1 MKNLLK
7 NNHFLLILIGLA
19 LMFLSSG
26 LAIVS
31 VPVAATAGVL
41 GIISAIG
48 ALVGQ
53 QLDHKRN

>member
-1 MKNLLK
+1 MKNFLK
-7 NNHFLLILIGLA
+7 NNHFLLILIGLGS
-19 LMFLSSG
+19 LLLSSV
-26 LAIVS
+26 I
-31 VPVAATAGVL
+31 VAASLPIAVGIGIL